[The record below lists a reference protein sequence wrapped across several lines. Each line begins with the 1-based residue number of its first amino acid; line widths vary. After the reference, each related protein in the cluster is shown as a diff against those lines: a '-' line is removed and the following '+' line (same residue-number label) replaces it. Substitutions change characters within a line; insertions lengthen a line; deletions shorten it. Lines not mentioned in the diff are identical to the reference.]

1 MTRFLNTIFI
11 GELKTKFDKV
21 VSFNSDQHMDALE

>member
-1 MTRFLNTIFI
+1 MTRFLNAIFI

-21 VSFNSDQHMDALE
+21 VSFNSDQLMDALE